1 MLANHQNQTFVR
13 NYLIAVISVVM
24 MGVGVA
30 DLVNPGASLC
40 LLKCKGNLLVRK
52 SAFFTTDL
60 NPTLNPY
67 SETHPHNYEL
77 LRHGIFD
84 RSKLHSRQRK

>member
-30 DLVNPGASLC
+30 DLVNNPSRIAQQNRLDGYGRYVSAGLVSGAV
-40 LLKCKGNLLVRK
+40 NNIR
-52 SAFFTTDL
+52 
-60 NPTLNPY
+60 
-67 SETHPHNYEL
+67 
-77 LRHGIFD
+77 
-84 RSKLHSRQRK
+84 